1 MVIGNLLH
9 TRKTYVMLID
19 RFNVEPDEIRLSS
32 TEQEAGTEIEE
43 KIIGALKTRH
53 EQYIADHK
61 TG

>member
-1 MVIGNLLH
+1 
-9 TRKTYVMLID
+9 MLID

-43 KIIGALKTRH
+43 KIIATLKTRH
-53 EQYIADHK
+53 EQYIANHK